1 MQSRSEE
8 HGFDVNT
15 MGSYCR
21 VPARR
26 VPGSKLCLCKM
37 GYAFPGQVGLDHG
50 SWGRGAST

>member
-8 HGFDVNT
+8 HGFDVKT